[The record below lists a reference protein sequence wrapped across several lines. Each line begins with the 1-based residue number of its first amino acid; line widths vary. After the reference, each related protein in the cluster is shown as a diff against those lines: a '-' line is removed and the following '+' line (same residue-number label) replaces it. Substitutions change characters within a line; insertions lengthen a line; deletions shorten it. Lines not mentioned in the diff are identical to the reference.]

1 MLSLALIPQCKR
13 LSNVSW
19 ALPLLLRSRRKSKT
33 PQRVCWLQE
42 EQYTE
47 RVSGLDRKVYEH
59 QAAASQYMLKLDSIC
74 RLHKVINAQ
83 DLGCLPQCLR
93 SGQRLYK
100 ASTNTTLQHE
110 REASRLL
117 QLLHLLVTE
126 SKSNAHMLAALWF
139 LHGFCQP
146 SSKLVRRLSQCN
158 SVLHVQDMCK
168 HRLKQSISCVNSV

>member
-1 MLSLALIPQCKR
+1 MLALMPHGKW
-13 LSNVSW
+13 LSKAFL
-19 ALPLLLRSRRKSKT
+19 ALATFATLQQGIIDR
-33 PQRVCWLQE
+33 PQRKCWLQE

-47 RVSGLDRKVYEH
+47 RVSGTDRKVYGN
-59 QAAASQYMLKLDSIC
+59 QAAASQYMLKLESIC
-74 RLHKVINAQ
+74 CLHRAIHAQ
-83 DLGCLPQCLR
+83 DIGCLPQCLK

-100 ASTNTTLQHE
+100 ASVNTTLQHE

-146 SSKLVRRLSQCN
+146 SSKLVRCLSRCS
-158 SVLHVQDMCK
+158 SVLHVQK
-168 HRLKQSISCVNSV
+168 HVQTQTEAINFVC